1 MIAGNIRSRMVGE
14 RTVNGIMRT
23 QIVSVPPEAT
33 VRELVKILAEEG
45 ISGAPVVGGDGR
57 VLGVVSAT
65 DVVRFAAHESEIP
78 SGEAAWGDRISVDG
92 ADADAPFYF
101 FGPEE
106 GNPFT
111 DPVLDLL
118 PGSGFDAY
126 TVRDIMTPIAF
137 SVRPGDTVEDV
148 VEFLL
153 RGRIHRALVVE
164 DQRLLGIVTPFDVL
178 RALYGE
184 PRELA
189 PA

>member
-1 MIAGNIRSRMVGE
+1 
-14 RTVNGIMRT
+14 MRT

-65 DVVRFAAHESEIP
+65 DVVRFAAHEAAAP
-78 SGEAAWGDRISVDG
+78 AGEPAWRVRI
-92 ADADAPFYF
+92 DADQREIDPAFYF
-101 FGPEE
+101 FGSDDRSPI
-106 GNPFT
+106 P

-118 PGSGFDAY
+118 PGSGFDAH